1 MSLIQRTLVRVDFE
15 WDASKAD
22 SNQKKHGVSFEEATT
37 AFGDP
42 LSLTIPDPDHS
53 HEEDRFVLMG
63 ETYRRRLIVV
73 VFTEREDR
81 LRLTSARLTTR
92 REKRTYER

>member
-1 MSLIQRTLVRVDFE
+1 MSLSQRRVLRVDFE

-22 SNQKKHGVSFEEATT
+22 SNQEKHGVSFEEATT

-53 HEEDRFVLMG
+53 QEEDRFVLMG
-63 ETYRRRLIVV
+63 ETYQRRLVVV
-73 VFTEREDR
+73 VFTERGER
-81 LRLTSARLTTR
+81 LRLIRARLATR
-92 REKRTYER
+92 RERRTYER